1 VPRSTDPAGLKQEM
15 WALLTTYQAL
25 RRAMVTAVES
35 RPGTDPD
42 RASFAAALHTARDLI
57 TQAANIIDDQA
68 DPIGAIGRAVL
79 DDLHPPRRAR
89 TSVRKV
95 KSPLSRY
102 NNKDPYR
109 PEHSTPIT
117 DLTVIISEPET
128 KDSTREP
135 KCSTTAHGP

>member
-1 VPRSTDPAGLKQEM
+1 M
-15 WALLTTYQAL
+15 LTTYQAL

-42 RASFAAALHTARDLI
+42 RASFATALHTARDRL
-57 TQAANIIDDQA
+57 TQAANITDDA
-68 DPIGAIGRAVL
+68 DPTGDIGRAVL
-79 DDLHPPRRAR
+79 DGLHPPRRPR

-102 NNKDPYR
+102 NKKDPYR

-117 DLTVIISEPET
+117 GLNVIISEPET
-128 KDSTREP
+128 KDATRQP
-135 KCSTTAHGP
+135 KCSTTALGP